1 MPFVKPISGHTK
13 LGAAQRYLEREGR
26 ALARD
31 FLNLDA
37 PMAGIGEDGLPEY
50 REYDWASIMDE
61 TREKLGNDS
70 PFKGRKARTY
80 KHYVFSP
87 DPRDA
92 VSLSQLRS
100 VTMLIISEEK
110 HRRLQHVHRR
120 CLRCEHRPVS
130 GGAPTTP

>member
-50 REYDWASIMDE
+50 RDYDWASIMDE
-61 TREKLGNDS
+61 TREELGNDS

-92 VSLSQLRS
+92 VSLSELRS
-100 VTMLIISEEK
+100 PSCTTTTTSTT
-110 HRRLQHVHRR
+110 
-120 CLRCEHRPVS
+120 C
-130 GGAPTTP
+130 PTPTS